1 MPDTLLYV
9 AFYHQLSGL
18 LLNAFLATYN
28 ARRELRQAASG
39 HGELVP
45 IQLSHMAAASDARA
59 TPKNGRTYGDRKIQ
73 IAVDT
78 STNTQFDG

>member
-28 ARRELRQAASG
+28 ARHELRQAASG

-59 TPKNGRTYGDRKIQ
+59 APKNGRTYGHRKIQ

-78 STNTQFDG
+78 STNAQIDG